1 MSTSATVMLVI
12 VLGIFAATLGLL
24 IHTVNKPQ
32 AEDE

>member
-1 MSTSATVMLVI
+1 MSTGATIMLVI

-24 IHTVNKPQ
+24 IHTVNRPE